1 MWGCIPI
8 DRHIMRYREVRV
20 KVMRIYEYL
29 FDKKKGKSKK
39 KKKRE
44 REMRG
49 MSFEKIPEVWGLK
62 NEFFK

>member
-1 MWGCIPI
+1 MGLYSNRQI
-8 DRHIMRYREVRV
+8 YNEAREVRAE
-20 KVMRIYEYL
+20 VMRTDEYL
-29 FDKKKGKSKK
+29 FDKNKGKSKK

-49 MSFEKIPEVWGLK
+49 MSFEKILEVWELK